1 MSGARDRVL
10 ANIRRSLKRTGPL
23 GESVQE
29 SLHTRT
35 AAHRA
40 AIKPHYEEDPL
51 DRFIMKVRA
60 VSGVVTRV
68 SSAAEISAVVEAHV
82 SKWKLAFDLVVAPD
96 PELDDIVWSNRFKV
110 ERRAALGTDQTSVT
124 GAFAAVGET
133 GSLVLLS
140 SPRSPTTLNF
150 LPEDHLIVLARS
162 RIVAHL
168 EDVWVQLRAHN
179 ASMPATSAGAMP
191 RTVNFITGP
200 SKTGDVEQII
210 HEGAHGPRRLH
221 VILRDDC

>member
-1 MSGARDRVL
+1 MNDARDRVL
-10 ANIRRSLKRTGPL
+10 GNIRRSLKRTGPL

-29 SLHTRT
+29 SLRARS
-35 AAHRA
+35 AAHRF
-40 AIKPHYEEDPL
+40 AIKPPYEEDPL
-51 DRFIMKVRA
+51 DRFIMKLRA
-60 VSGVVTRV
+60 VSGVITRV
-68 SSAAEISAVVEAHV
+68 SSAAEISGVVEAHV
-82 SKWKLAFDLVVAPD
+82 KKWQLAFDLVVAPD
-96 PELDDIVWSNRFKV
+96 PDLDDIVWSNRFKV
-110 ERRAALGTDQTSVT
+110 ERRAALGSDQTSVT
-124 GAFAAVGET
+124 GAFAGVGET

-168 EDVWVQLRAHN
+168 EDVWARLREQ
-179 ASMPATSAGAMP
+179 SPMPAVLP

-210 HEGAHGPRRLH
+210 QEGAHGPRRLH
-221 VILRDDC
+221 VILRDDL

>member
-1 MSGARDRVL
+1 MSSARDRVL
-10 ANIRRSLKRTGPL
+10 GNIRRSLKRTGPL

-29 SLHTRT
+29 SLRART

-40 AIKPHYEEDPL
+40 AIKPLYEEDVV
-51 DRFIMKVRA
+51 DRFIMKVQA

-82 SKWKLAFDLVVAPD
+82 RKWQLAFDLVVAPD
-96 PELDDIVWSNRFKV
+96 PELDDIVWSNQFKV
-110 ERRAALGTDQTSVT
+110 ERRAAIGADQTSVT
-124 GAFAAVGET
+124 GAFAGVGET
-133 GSLVLLS
+133 GTLVLLS

-162 RIVAHL
+162 RIVTHL
-168 EDVWVQLRAHN
+168 EDVWARLRAQN
-179 ASMPATSAGAMP
+179 EAQPETVSQAIP